1 MKAKEELRPEYQKA
15 YEEVKALGGLY
26 IIGSERHES
35 RRIDNQLR
43 GRSGR
48 QGDPGTS
55 QFYIS
60 LDDPLMRLFAKEGI
74 KNMIG
79 KLGLKDGEAIQHKIL
94 DNAIE
99 DAQKRVEERNFE
111 IRKKLLEYDD
121 VLNEERNFIYSERDK
136 ILVAEDLMDRI
147 VDNTAELI
155 DEAAEAADGD
165 TERFLANCR
174 TVFSSLPEG
183 ITEPDALKE
192 AMVSSLREKE
202 AKVGKEAFNSFIRYV
217 YLRDAASLMSYAQK
231 NPLVEYKNTA
241 SDAFDQMIS
250 SITENV
256 CRTVNA
262 VRISMQPRRRDVN
275 ITASTRD
282 GMRTET
288 GGTALESGR

>member
-1 MKAKEELRPEYQKA
+1 
-15 YEEVKALGGLY
+15 
-26 IIGSERHES
+26 
-35 RRIDNQLR
+35 
-43 GRSGR
+43 
-48 QGDPGTS
+48 
-55 QFYIS
+55 
-60 LDDPLMRLFAKEGI
+60 MRLFAKEGI

-136 ILVAEDLMDRI
+136 ILVADDLMDRI

-183 ITEPDALKE
+183 ITEPEALKE
-192 AMVSSLREKE
+192 AMVSSLRDKE
-202 AKVGKEAFNSFIRYV
+202 SKVGKEAFNSFIRYV
-217 YLRDAASLMSYAQK
+217 YLRDIDRRWIAHLDALEDLRDAASLMSYAQK

-262 VRISMQPRRRDVN
+262 VRISMQPRRQQPAAQKMEARH
-275 ITASTRD
+275 ASLPNL
-282 GMRTET
+282 RTQ
-288 GGTALESGR
+288 GTAVSSQAQAQNTTYVRSQPKVGRNDPCPCGSGKKYKHCCGKNL